1 MKKENGK
8 IYYEVGDIL
17 YYPYFDPNS
26 GKYIIEELKVVSTE
40 GGITRFEEPKHY
52 QKYVGPEYS
61 SYSNLFFSKEELL
74 ARIKINQS
82 KF

>member
-52 QKYVGPEYS
+52 QNCVGPEYS

>member
-17 YYPYFDPNS
+17 YYPYYDTKSNE
-26 GKYIIEELKVVSTE
+26 YIIEELKVVSTE

-52 QKYVGPEYS
+52 QNCVGPEYS

>member
-52 QKYVGPEYS
+52 QNCVGPEYS

-74 ARIKINQS
+74 ARIKTNQS

>member
-17 YYPYFDPNS
+17 YYPYYDTKSNE
-26 GKYIIEELKVVSTE
+26 YIIEELKVVSTE

-52 QKYVGPEYS
+52 QNCVGPEYS

-74 ARIKINQS
+74 ARIKTNQS

>member
-40 GGITRFEEPKHY
+40 GRITRFEEPKHY
-52 QKYVGPEYS
+52 QNCVGPEYS

-74 ARIKINQS
+74 ARIKTNQS